1 MLLMLLLLGGYL
13 FQIIFLSCYV
23 GDQEGGWRGG
33 GGIIESYQSGAFGG
47 FVDLTYGSFR
57 DLLTFVIC

>member
-23 GDQEGGWRGG
+23 GDQEGRQGGRGVLLNL
-33 GGIIESYQSGAFGG
+33 QSGAFGG